1 MTQILLLSFYYPPD
15 LSAGA
20 FRASAL
26 VDALLRAGHGQ
37 VQIDVITAMP
47 NRYVSFRQEASEYE
61 QHDLVSI
68 YRVPVPQHRSGMLDQ
83 AITFFHFFRSVRR
96 LVCGKHYDVVVA
108 TSSRLFTAWLGA
120 KIKRDCGDK
129 LVLDIR
135 DIFTESIRD
144 VLGPAR
150 AAWLVSILKILE
162 RHTLEAADSINV
174 VSPGFVDYIHQ
185 HYRGVPM
192 SLFTNGVDD
201 EFAKFGSVSDQ
212 AGLNR
217 EKVVLYAGNIGA
229 GQALHKILPDAAAAL
244 VGEVRFVT
252 VGDGGRRRELEKEIS
267 VRGLRNIELH
277 EPVNR
282 GELIKLYAQASALL
296 VHVDGLPAF
305 DRVLPSKIFEYAAT
319 GKPIIAG
326 VGSAA
331 EEFLRFHVPGTY
343 FFQRGQSLSL
353 VRAIRDMSWT
363 KVDRSN
369 FITRFARRRVM
380 GEFAQHILGLAAQST
395 P

>member
-1 MTQILLLSFYYPPD
+1 MLRILLLSFYYPPD

-26 VDALLRAGHGQ
+26 VDALLRVGHGQ

-47 NRYVSFRQEASEYE
+47 NRYASFEQRASACE
-61 QHDLVSI
+61 QHDTASI
-68 YRVPVPQHRSGMLDQ
+68 YRVTVPKHQSGMLDQ
-83 AITFFHFFRSVRR
+83 TIAFYYFFRGVRR
-96 LVCGKHYDVVVA
+96 LVRGKHYDVIVA

-120 KIKRDCGDK
+120 RTKRDCGGK

-144 VLGPAR
+144 VLGPGR
-150 AAWLVSILKILE
+150 ATWLVPILKVLE
-162 RHTLEAADSINV
+162 RHILKAADAINV
-174 VSPGFVDYIHQ
+174 VSPGFVDYMHQ
-185 HYRGVPM
+185 HYRDVPL
-192 SLFTNGVDD
+192 SLVTNGVDN
-201 EFAKFGSVSDQ
+201 EFANFRSASDG
-212 AGLNR
+212 AGTNR
-217 EKVVLYAGNIGA
+217 DKVVLYAGNIGA

-244 VGEVRFVT
+244 VGDVRFIT
-252 VGDGGRRRELEKEIS
+252 VGDGGRRRDLEKEID
-267 VRGLRNIELH
+267 VRGLQNIELH
-277 EPVNR
+277 DPVDR

-331 EEFLRFHVPGTY
+331 EKFLRLHVPGTY
-343 FFQRGQSLSL
+343 FFQRGQSSSL
-353 VRAIRDMSWT
+353 VQAIRDMNWST
-363 KVDRSN
+363 VNRADFVAQFS
-369 FITRFARRRVM
+369 RRRVM
-380 GEFAQHILGLAAQST
+380 DEFASQMLQLGQQSVA
-395 P
+395 